1 MMASSSVFPSSLTT
15 TSSSSGAGSLAM
27 SMGRNKKSSIMKN
40 DDMNNNNSSWRRQRR
55 PRAGGGGRQDRRNIV
70 EVDNE
75 FDYNSNEDLNFN
87 NVYYN
92 DNQPIRQR
100 QSDTNNNFNSRRRIT
115 PSSSN
120 DNGYYGN
127 YDEFD
132 LQQRQYR
139 QSTFRRDPGWPQQQQ
154 QQKIRQNNMIQQQDG
169 RRNLGGKPKRGDW
182 GDSPTNN
189 GDSMQ
194 DSSYYDYNVE
204 YGDVPI
210 PNNFDS
216 SLPNINTF
224 GRGQQQR
231 QQQGRSGRD
240 ERNNSYETEDRS
252 GLRKKMKQYTE
263 DFRRGNG
270 SSSTSTSSTSFLSTP
285 PSWSFERNTIPSA
298 PTTFRRQGSMV
309 PSTSYSSNI
318 VIGEKYTSNFRRG
331 SNTYD
336 KNDVVYDDRMWKE
349 EEEEWQRRDN
359 EKTKYTMNNN
369 IKNKFR
375 YPRPRP
381 PLAPTTQPP
390 PSKMQQ
396 EQQQQQ
402 RYYYESDQPPEQSNE
417 RYFGG
422 RMEEQR
428 PLVLQRQRSPITN
441 NQQQSQPP
449 TQQYYYEDDTMPPTQ
464 SETNTGIFDTT
475 ATTSRNRT
483 NEPSFGNGGIKR
495 LINKLFEPYSSVFG
509 GEDTRGMNR
518 VVDSELTRSV
528 EDEKRR
534 MKSILMDARKL
545 LQADPAVRNM
555 LGSDLQLGV
564 PISKTYSSTMVD
576 NGITRSRLQLVI
588 PVSSGTG
595 SRSSSSSSRNSGRTT
610 AGRIRIVANQDGIT
624 QLECDVGGGRII
636 DIPIDGKEDRASVI
650 DASVVERDVYS

>member
-55 PRAGGGGRQDRRNIV
+55 LRAGGGGRQDRRNIIV
-70 EVDNE
+70 EDE
-75 FDYNSNEDLNFN
+75 FDYNSNEDDNFN
-87 NVYYN
+87 NNYYY
-92 DNQPIRQR
+92 DYQPIRQR
-100 QSDTNNNFNSRRRIT
+100 QSDTNNNFISRRRIT

-139 QSTFRRDPGWPQQQQ
+139 QSTFRRDPAWPQQQQ
-154 QQKIRQNNMIQQQDG
+154 QQQKKIRQNNMIQQLDG
-169 RRNLGGKPKRGDW
+169 RRNLGGKPTRGDW

-216 SLPNINTF
+216 SLPNINF
-224 GRGQQQR
+224 GRGQQQ
-231 QQQGRSGRD
+231 QHQQGRSGRD
-240 ERNNSYETEDRS
+240 VRNNSYEMEDRS

-263 DFRRGNG
+263 DFRRGSG

-285 PSWSFERNTIPSA
+285 PSWSFERNTIPA

-318 VIGEKYTSNFRRG
+318 VVGEKYTSNFRRG

-336 KNDVVYDDRMWKE
+336 DNDVVYDDRMWKV
-349 EEEEWQRRDN
+349 EEEEWQRKDN

-428 PLVLQRQRSPITN
+428 PLVLQRQRSPIMY

-449 TQQYYYEDDTMPPTQ
+449 TQQYYYKDDTMPPTQ

-475 ATTSRNRT
+475 ATTSRNR
-483 NEPSFGNGGIKR
+483 NIEPSFGNGGIKR

-595 SRSSSSSSRNSGRTT
+595 SRSSSRNSGRTT

-636 DIPIDGKEDRASVI
+636 DIPIDGKEDRAGVI